1 MTSEGDGGYPPTHDV
16 IKKTGHESS
25 PKPYIIDGTDSFLS
39 SNGTWIPKS
48 VFGVEK
54 TGPFTETTPSVAVNF
69 ITGVAEYITRG
80 QDPRGKYSVHFVVS

>member
-1 MTSEGDGGYPPTHDV
+1 MTSSKKSGY
-16 IKKTGHESS
+16 ESS
-25 PKPYIIDGTDSFLS
+25 PRAYILNGADSFLS
-39 SNGTWIPKS
+39 PNREWIPKS

-54 TGPFTETTPSVAVNF
+54 TGPFTETTPNVAVNF

>member
-1 MTSEGDGGYPPTHDV
+1 MTSSKKSGY
-16 IKKTGHESS
+16 ESS
-25 PKPYIIDGTDSFLS
+25 PRAYILDGLDSFLS

-54 TGPFTETTPSVAVNF
+54 TGPFTEITPSVAVNF

-80 QDPRGKYSVHFVVS
+80 QDPRGKYFVHFAVS